1 MLNVRRFVAGIDEPI
16 WVGILNASRKD
27 REDWRSMTAEEM
39 LLQEKENP
47 SFDVQGRFI
56 AELDGQPVG
65 TVGANVEKQRK
76 ERKGFI
82 RFDVIPECRDRGIER
97 RLVETGLRELEARGM
112 AIAQA
117 AVDSKEMDYVKLLEE
132 LGFSRVRVFSMMEMD
147 IADVSRN
154 IGENREVA
162 IRPLHKDRGEDM
174 DLLTSLLNETFK
186 EHFNFRPDTGEEI
199 RYFLFSAP
207 YYNKYKQVFFA
218 VAGNETVG
226 YVGVGIDE
234 RYNLE
239 RNVESGEVFTIG
251 VLKKYRRTGI
261 GIRLILHAL
270 EILKA
275 EGMTRARLGVDD
287 LNPTKAIRVYE
298 KAGFKVTKKDFI
310 FEREL

>member
-1 MLNVRRFVAGIDEPI
+1 MFNVRRFVAGIDEPV
-16 WVGILNASRKD
+16 WVGILNASRKG
-27 REDWRSMTAEEM
+27 REDWRPITAEEM

-82 RFDVIPECRDRGIER
+82 RFDVIPECRGRGIER

-112 AIAQA
+112 AVAQA
-117 AVDSKEMDYVKLLEE
+117 PVDSRELEYVTLLEE
-132 LGFSRVRVFSMMEMD
+132 LGFSRVRVFSNMQMETAN
-147 IADVSRN
+147 ISRG
-154 IGENREVA
+154 IGENGQVA
-162 IRPLHKDRGEDM
+162 IRPLHKNQEEDIE
-174 DLLTSLLNETFK
+174 LFTWLLNETFK
-186 EHFNFRPDTGEEI
+186 EHFNFRPDTVEEI
-199 RYFLFSAP
+199 RYFLSSAP
-207 YYNKYKQVFFA
+207 YFNKYKQVFFA
-218 VAGNETVG
+218 VAGDETVG

-239 RNVESGEVFTIG
+239 RNVESGEIFTIG
-251 VLKKYRRTGI
+251 VLKKHRRTGI
-261 GIRLILHAL
+261 GVRLILHAL

-275 EGMTRARLGVDD
+275 EGMTIARLGVDD
-287 LNPTKAIRVYE
+287 FNPTKAIRVYE
-298 KAGFKVTKKDFI
+298 KAGFKVTKKDLI